1 MASENLTVGAFP
13 TATFPC
19 DHLGRMGTVAN
30 PAHQGAS
37 AKGGPETAVFACDQ
51 FAHAPGEPAPNQQ
64 TVTPAWAPNVMPSD
78 GGPLEE
84 LRRAVREAEWESL
97 HTEGKTTSRMQP
109 EWSASQERCDT
120 LRCFCS
126 MLGAKRVL
134 EVGSFCGV
142 ASLAMAEMLPADGQV
157 VALELDAFAANFA
170 LDVKAK
176 SPHFSKISVEVGPAG
191 ESLERFATAAKREI
205 GCGGAEPF
213 DLVVI
218 DADKTGTRGYFDLV
232 WGTPGMLSPQGTV
245 CLDVSPYKG
254 QPPDRYV
261 KFGHADKWVAP
272 SGGEEIDAFC
282 AHVRA
287 VPGLVAFQ
295 MGGLLVARRGAAPV
309 SMAAAPGAAMG
320 EEDDDAEAYA

>member
-1 MASENLTVGAFP
+1 MPAARTEENLTVGAHP

-19 DHLGRMGTVAN
+19 DHLGR
-30 PAHQGAS
+30 
-37 AKGGPETAVFACDQ
+37 
-51 FAHAPGEPAPNQQ
+51 Q
-64 TVTPAWAPNVMPSD
+64 TSVGDRESAWAPNVMPSE

-84 LRRAVREAEWESL
+84 LRKAVQEAEWDTF
-97 HTEGKTTSRMQP
+97 HTEGKTATRMQP
-109 EWSASQERCDT
+109 EWSASTERCDT

-134 EVGSFCGV
+134 EVGAFCGV

-157 VALELDAFAANFA
+157 VSLELDAFAANFG
-170 LDVKAK
+170 LEVKAK
-176 SPHFSKISVEVGPAG
+176 SPHVSKVSVEVGPAG
-191 ESLERFATAAKREI
+191 ESLERLATAAKREI

-218 DADKTGTRGYFDLV
+218 DADKTGTRRYFDLV
-232 WGTPGMLSPQGTV
+232 WGTPGMLSEQGAV

-272 SGGEEIDAFC
+272 SSSEEINAFC

-295 MGGLLVARRGAAPV
+295 MGGLLVARRSAAPV
-309 SMAAAPGAAMG
+309 ATLPSLGRPTGEEEEE
-320 EEDDDAEAYA
+320 EEDDAQAYA